1 MSLFV
6 LLVVALVLY
15 LAYLTIYR
23 LLFHPLAQ
31 FPGPKLAA
39 ATWWY
44 EFYFEIVL
52 HGQFYK
58 EIERLHSIYGPIVRI
73 NPTEVHIKDPDW
85 YDELYAAGGR
95 KRDKSDWYNARSG
108 GESVFST
115 VGHDH
120 HRLRRAALNQY
131 FSKASI
137 VKLEDLIQDKVDRL
151 ADTFR
156 ASMVKGESIETH
168 TAFVAM
174 TLDVISHYAF
184 GKSFGLLE
192 IPGFSP
198 EWKHNLHGAIE
209 AGIISRYL
217 PWLIDILF
225 KMPLWLA
232 IWMNPVVGFF
242 AKFQNVGVT
251 LGKSN

>member
-1 MSLFV
+1 MPLFV
-6 LLVVALVLY
+6 LLVAALILY
-15 LAYLTIYR
+15 SACLTIYR
-23 LLFHPLAQ
+23 LLFHPLAR

-44 EFYFEIVL
+44 EFYFVVVL

-120 HRLRRAALNQY
+120 HRLRRTALNQY

-137 VKLEDLIQDKVDRL
+137 VKLEDLIRDKVDRL

-156 ASMVKGESIETH
+156 ASMAKGESIETH

-209 AGIISRYL
+209 AGIVSRYL
-217 PWLIDILF
+217 PWLVDILF

-232 IWMNPVVGFF
+232 IWMNPVVAFF
-242 AKFQNVGVT
+242 AKFQNVGAT
-251 LGKSN
+251 LGKSI